1 MESAVSPAP
10 SFCVQ
15 WPSRPVIAP
24 CRFDKDEETN
34 AMSHTHIAT
43 AIVLFAVGG
52 AASAQDFGPWSD
64 PQRVD
69 AIDTAAAEGCPIEA
83 PDGLS
88 LYFASNRAAPEAQG
102 KQDIWRAFRAT
113 VQSPWGAAEN
123 LGAPVN
129 TPEFDY
135 CPTPFAG
142 GGLLFVSSQQ
152 TADDCF
158 PGDTPPPPPTG
169 GPSAGDI
176 FATRE
181 DPANVW
187 SAPVNLGCYPNG
199 PNTPG
204 AEFSPSRVQTA
215 EGTFLFFSS
224 NGYPDS
230 QGQDIYM
237 SQMLDDGTVTAGVRV
252 AELSTAADDRMPNV
266 RADGLEI
273 VFSSNRVGGS
283 FDQDIYVATRANTH
297 SAWSTPQRI
306 DTPSI
311 NTTASETRASLS
323 GDGTRLYF
331 GRKIDVDDPGDVFVA
346 TRERLV
352 PSASALPTPALGA
365 PMLALLAALLA
376 GVAWFARGFARTR

>member
-1 MESAVSPAP
+1 
-10 SFCVQ
+10 
-15 WPSRPVIAP
+15 
-24 CRFDKDEETN
+24 
-34 AMSHTHIAT
+34 MSQERIAT
-43 AIVLFAVGG
+43 VIVLFAAGVGSAG
-52 AASAQDFGPWSD
+52 AQDFGPWSD
-64 PQRVD
+64 PQPVA

-88 LYFASNRAAPEAQG
+88 LYFASTRAGAGALG

-135 CPTPFAG
+135 CPTPLG
-142 GGLLFVSSQQ
+142 GGALLYVSSQQ
-152 TADDCF
+152 TADDCY

-181 DPANVW
+181 NPANVF
-187 SAPVNLGCYPNG
+187 APPANLGCYPNG

-204 AEFSPSRVQTA
+204 AEFSPSVVQTA
-215 EGTFLFFSS
+215 EGKFLYFSS

-230 QGQDIYM
+230 QGQDIYV
-237 SQMLDDGTVTAGVRV
+237 SQMMDDGTVTAGVRV
-252 AELSTAADDRMPNV
+252 AELSTPADDRMPNV

-273 VFSSNRVGGS
+273 VFSSNRAGGTA
-283 FDQDIYVATRANTH
+283 FDQDIYVATRADTRSPW
-297 SAWSTPQRI
+297 SAPQRI
-306 DTPSI
+306 DTATI

-331 GRKIDVDDPGDVFVA
+331 GRKADVDDPGDVYVA

-352 PSASALPTPALGA
+352 VAASAAPLPTLGA
-365 PMLALLAALLA
+365 PMLALLGVLIGAA
-376 GVAWFARGFARTR
+376 AWFARGIARTPGRRR